1 MSVQELPT
9 VTTYGDPEP
18 AAEDTEQWIRKA
30 SLIVGTE
37 DALDLSDLR
46 FIFRIKRGD
55 VQTPNT
61 LRVRVYNVAPQTAL
75 RTMKEFTRVV
85 LQAGYEGNYGIIF
98 DGTIIQVRI
107 GRENQTDTYVD
118 ITAADG
124 DSAYNFGFV
133 NQTLAAGATMQDVVD
148 ASLKAMAPKGV
159 TKGYMA
165 PLSSRPMP
173 RGQVLFGLARDF
185 MAGVARTT
193 QSVWSIQDGRAVM
206 WPETSYQPGD
216 IPDIGPDT
224 GLVGLPEQTSNG
236 ITARMLL
243 NPSVKIGT
251 LIRLKTEA
259 IQLYEYSPDIK
270 QQAENG
276 RISQQAALQ
285 DQGYYYVMLAEHW
298 GDTRG
303 NDWYTEVVC
312 LAADVTVIPDA
323 FKNWS
328 FAATPPLGVIKTNL

>member
-1 MSVQELPT
+1 MSLQELPAI
-9 VTTYGDPEP
+9 TTYGDDVT
-18 AAEDTEQWIRKA
+18 AGEDTEQWIRKA

-37 DALDLSDLR
+37 DALDLSELR

-133 NQTLAAGATMQDVVD
+133 NQTLAAGATMRDVVD
-148 ASLKAMAPKGV
+148 ASMKAMEKKGV
-159 TKGYMA
+159 TRGYMA
-165 PLSSRPMP
+165 FLTEQRLA
-173 RGQVLFGLARDF
+173 RGKVMFGLARKF
-185 MAGVARTT
+185 MEGVARTT
-193 QSVWSIQDGRAVM
+193 QSVWSIQDGKAVL
-206 WPETSYQPGD
+206 WPETSYNPGD
-216 IPDIGPDT
+216 IPVISPQT

-251 LIRLKTEA
+251 LIQLKNEA
-259 IQLYEYSPDIK
+259 IQLYEYNPDIK
-270 QQAENG
+270 QQSENG
-276 RISQQAALQ
+276 NIEMQSALN
-285 DQGYYYVMLAEHW
+285 DEGLYYVMLAEHW

-312 LAADVTVIPDA
+312 LAADVTA
-323 FKNWS
+323 FRS
-328 FAATPPLGVIKTNL
+328 FVRQGEVVDPALAIVKTNL

>member
-1 MSVQELPT
+1 MSTQELPAI
-9 VTTYGDPEP
+9 TTYGDDVT

-37 DALDLSDLR
+37 DALDLSELR

-133 NQTLAAGATMQDVVD
+133 NQTLAAGATMRDVVD
-148 ASLKAMAPKGV
+148 ASMKAMEKKGV
-159 TKGYMA
+159 TRGYMA
-165 PLSSRPMP
+165 FLTEQRLA
-173 RGQVLFGLARDF
+173 RGKVMFGLARKF
-185 MAGVARTT
+185 MEGVARTT
-193 QSVWSIQDGRAVM
+193 QSVWSIQDGKAVL
-206 WPETSYQPGD
+206 WPETSYNPGD
-216 IPDIGPDT
+216 IPVISPQT

-251 LIRLKTEA
+251 LIQLKNEA
-259 IQLYEYSPDIK
+259 IQLYEYNADIK
-270 QQAENG
+270 QQSENG
-276 RISQQAALQ
+276 NIEMQSALN
-285 DQGYYYVMLAEHW
+285 DEGLYYVMLAEHW

-312 LAADVTVIPDA
+312 LAADVTA
-323 FKNWS
+323 FRS
-328 FAATPPLGVIKTNL
+328 FVRQGEVVDPALAIVKTNL

>member
-1 MSVQELPT
+1 MTTQELPAI
-9 VTTYGDPEP
+9 TTYGDDVT
-18 AAEDTEQWIRKA
+18 AGEDTEQWIRKA

-37 DALDLSDLR
+37 DALDLSELR

-55 VQTPNT
+55 TQTPNT
-61 LRVRVYNVAPQTAL
+61 LRVRVYNVSEQTAL

-133 NQTLAAGATMQDVVD
+133 NQTLAAGATMRDVVD
-148 ASLKAMAPKGV
+148 ASMKAMEKKGV
-159 TKGYMA
+159 TRGYMA
-165 PLSSRPMP
+165 FLTEQRLA
-173 RGQVLFGLARDF
+173 RGKVMFGLARKF
-185 MAGVARTT
+185 MEGVARTT
-193 QSVWSIQDGRAVM
+193 QSVWSIQDGKAVL
-206 WPETSYQPGD
+206 WPETSYNPGD
-216 IPDIGPDT
+216 IPVISPQT

-251 LIRLKTEA
+251 LIQLKNEA
-259 IQLYEYSPDIK
+259 IQLYEYNPDIK
-270 QQAENG
+270 QQSENG
-276 RISQQAALQ
+276 NIEMQSALN
-285 DQGYYYVMLAEHW
+285 DEGLYYVMLAEHW

-312 LAADVTVIPDA
+312 LAADVTA
-323 FKNWS
+323 FRS
-328 FAATPPLGVIKTNL
+328 FVRQGEVVDPALAIVKTNL

>member
-1 MSVQELPT
+1 MSLQELPAI
-9 VTTYGDPEP
+9 TTYGDDVT
-18 AAEDTEQWIRKA
+18 AGEDTEQWIRKA

-37 DALDLSDLR
+37 DALDLSELR

-55 VQTPNT
+55 TQTPNT
-61 LRVRVYNVAPQTAL
+61 LRVRVYNVSEQTAL

-133 NQTLAAGATMQDVVD
+133 NTTLAAGATMQDVVD
-148 ASLKAMAPKGV
+148 ASLKVMEPKGV

-165 PLSSRPMP
+165 PLTERRLP
-173 RGQVLFGLARDF
+173 RGKVMFGLARDF
-185 MAGVARTT
+185 MAGVARTS
-193 QSVWSIQDGRAVM
+193 QSVWSIQDGKAVM
-206 WPETSYQPGD
+206 WPETSYNPGD
-216 IPDIGPDT
+216 VPEIGPDT

-251 LIRLKTEA
+251 LIRLKNEA
-259 IQLYEYSPDIK
+259 IQLYEYSPVAD
-270 QQAENG
+270 QQAENS
-276 RISQQAALQ
+276 RVAMQSALQ
-285 DQGYYYVMLAEHW
+285 EEGYYYVMLAEHW

-303 NDWYTEVVC
+303 NDWHTEVVC
-312 LAADVTVIPDA
+312 LSADVSGFLGFARIGKAADPD
-323 FKNWS
+323 
-328 FAATPPLGVIKTNL
+328 LMVVKTNL

>member
-1 MSVQELPT
+1 MSFQELPAI
-9 VTTYGDPEP
+9 TTYGDDVT

-37 DALDLSDLR
+37 DALDLSELR

-124 DSAYNFGFV
+124 DSGYNFGFV
-133 NQTLAAGATMQDVVD
+133 NQTLAAGATMQDIVD
-148 ASLKAMAPKGV
+148 ASVKAMEPKGV

-165 PLSSRPMP
+165 FLSEGRLP
-173 RGQVLFGLARDF
+173 RGKVMFGLARKYLE
-185 MAGVARTT
+185 GVARTT
-193 QSVWSIQDGRAVM
+193 QSVWSIQDGKAVM
-206 WPETSYQPGD
+206 WPETSYNPGE
-216 IPDIGPDT
+216 IPEISPAT

-251 LIRLKTEA
+251 LIRLKNEA
-259 IQLYEYSPDIK
+259 IQMYEYDANTT
-270 QQAENG
+270 QQAEND
-276 RISQQAALQ
+276 RISRQNSLQA
-285 DQGYYYVMLAEHW
+285 QGFYYVMLAEHW

-312 LAADVTVIPDA
+312 LAADVTAIPRDLV
-323 FKNWS
+323 S
-328 FAATPPLGVIKTNL
+328 RAAAPDLNIQVVKTNL

>member
-1 MSVQELPT
+1 MTTQELPAI
-9 VTTYGDPEP
+9 TTYGDDVT

-37 DALDLSDLR
+37 DALDLSELR

-55 VQTPNT
+55 TQTPNT
-61 LRVRVYNVAPQTAL
+61 LRVRVYNVSEQTAL

-133 NQTLAAGATMQDVVD
+133 NTTLAAGATMRDVVD
-148 ASLKAMAPKGV
+148 ASMKAMEKKGV
-159 TKGYMA
+159 TRGYMA
-165 PLSSRPMP
+165 FLTEQRLA
-173 RGQVLFGLARDF
+173 RGKVMFGLARKF
-185 MAGVARTT
+185 MEGVARTT
-193 QSVWSIQDGRAVM
+193 QSVWSIQDGKAVL
-206 WPETSYQPGD
+206 WPETSYNPGD
-216 IPDIGPDT
+216 IPVISPQT

-251 LIRLKTEA
+251 LIQLKNEA
-259 IQLYEYSPDIK
+259 IQLYGYNPDIK
-270 QQAENG
+270 QQSENG
-276 RISQQAALQ
+276 NIEMQSALN
-285 DQGYYYVMLAEHW
+285 DEGLYYVMLAEHW

-303 NDWYTEVVC
+303 NDWHTEVVC
-312 LAADVTVIPDA
+312 LAADVTA
-323 FKNWS
+323 FRS
-328 FAATPPLGVIKTNL
+328 FVRQGEVVDPALAIVKTNL